1 MRQSTKSEPEKI
13 YRTVTGPSFRPS
25 VTCQESLRVG
35 CNTPYIRM
43 DLYAKIEAENRRL
56 RELLETMIPT
66 VGTVH
71 EEGPRL

>member
-1 MRQSTKSEPEKI
+1 MSNETIFEPEKI
-13 YRTVTGPSFRPS
+13 YRTVTGPSFRPT

-43 DLYAKIEAENRRL
+43 DLYAKLKEENRRL
-56 RELLETMIPT
+56 RELLETMMPT
-66 VGTVH
+66 VGTAP